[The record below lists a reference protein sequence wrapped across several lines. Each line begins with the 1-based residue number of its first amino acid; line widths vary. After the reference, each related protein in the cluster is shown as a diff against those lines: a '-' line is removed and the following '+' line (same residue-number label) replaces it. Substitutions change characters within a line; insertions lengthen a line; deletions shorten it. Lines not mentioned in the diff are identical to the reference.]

1 VIGTALATFQGGG
14 NTVKHKKNKKMG
26 GDVLG
31 ISDTP
36 ASTTIPQATTDH
48 GGHPKGIEIGEH
60 RRHSGS
66 DELRQS
72 GGATGIDMGG
82 GGSGTDISS
91 DRD

>member
-1 VIGTALATFQGGG
+1 M
-14 NTVKHKKNKKMG
+14 KRKREKKMG

-48 GGHPKGIEIGEH
+48 GGHPKGIEIGEY

-66 DELRQS
+66 DELHPT
-72 GGATGIDMGG
+72 GGATSIDMGG
-82 GGSGTDISS
+82 GGTGTDRSR